1 MYKQAPTHYLNRYD
15 TNILQNVPSLYNSS
29 SSNEMSDLISGTN

>member
-1 MYKQAPTHYLNRYD
+1 MYKQAPTHNRFD